1 MTFEEQRDKVLE
13 ILKNRG
19 IETYEDV
26 IYSVDEDDKRF
37 IVCIDTNQMI
47 INKRK
52 TTKCPKCGEELR
64 L

>member
-1 MTFEEQRDKVLE
+1 MLEEQRNKVLE

-47 INKRK
+47 INKIK
-52 TTKCPKCGEELR
+52 TTKCPTCGEELR

>member
-1 MTFEEQRDKVLE
+1 MTFEEQRNKVLE

-47 INKRK
+47 INKIK
-52 TTKCPKCGEELR
+52 TTKCQKCGEELR
-64 L
+64 R

>member
-1 MTFEEQRDKVLE
+1 MLEEQRNKVLE

-47 INKRK
+47 INKIK
-52 TTKCPKCGEELR
+52 TTKCQKCGEELR
-64 L
+64 R